1 MTLAVLRERAGAR
14 TPRLA
19 EELRQRDQQSCM
31 SDPAF
36 DRRLLDLAARVA
48 MRSVGNVEPNPL
60 VGAVAVRWMG
70 STPEVIGIGHH
81 RRFGEAHAERAAL
94 SDCMRRG
101 HDPRGA
107 TVYATLEP
115 CNHTGKQPPCALGL
129 IEAGVAEVVAAR
141 RDPNPLAAGGFEAL
155 EKAGIRCRV
164 SGDSRAAIALSDPFV
179 KRVKT
184 GLPWVI
190 AKWAQTIDGRVATRN
205 GESKWISGDRSRK
218 RVHRLRARVDAVL
231 TGMGT
236 VLADDPML
244 TARDV
249 RRVRRAAMRVVA
261 DTDLDMPETAKLVT
275 TARDLRTIVACSAEL
290 ATGEITRAKRQRL
303 ATAGAVVVGV
313 PTIGERLDLA
323 ALLRLLASEHGVSSV
338 LVESG
343 PGLLGSMLDADL
355 VDELVVYVAPM
366 MLGDEMARAAAAG
379 RIAPTLSMAQR
390 YELLRAKRIENDL
403 EVVYRRRA

>member
-1 MTLAVLRERAGAR
+1 
-14 TPRLA
+14 
-19 EELRQRDQQSCM
+19 M

-60 VGAVAVRWMG
+60 VGAVVVRWNG

-81 RRFGEAHAERAAL
+81 RRFGEAHAERAAIA
-94 SDCMRRG
+94 DCVRRG
-101 HDPRGA
+101 HDPRGS

-115 CNHTGKQPPCALGL
+115 CNHTGKQPPCTRSL
-129 IEAGVAEVVAAR
+129 IDAGVAEVVTAR

-164 SGDSRAAIALSDPFV
+164 SGASRAAIALSDPFV

-190 AKWAQTIDGRVATRN
+190 AKWAQTIDGRVATRS

-249 RRVRRAAMRVVA
+249 RRVRRSAIRVVA
-261 DTDLDMPETAKLVT
+261 DTDLDIPESSKLVT
-275 TARDLRTIVACSAEL
+275 TAQTLRTVIACSAEL
-290 ATGEITRAKRQRL
+290 ATGEITRAKRDRL
-303 ATAGAVVVGV
+303 AAAGAVVVGV
-313 PTIGERLDLA
+313 PTVGERLDLA
-323 ALLRLLASEHGVSSV
+323 ALLRRLASEHGVSSV
-338 LVESG
+338 LIESG

-403 EVVYRRRA
+403 EVVYRRRT

>member
-1 MTLAVLRERAGAR
+1 
-14 TPRLA
+14 
-19 EELRQRDQQSCM
+19 M

-60 VGAVAVRWMG
+60 VGAVVVRWMG

>member
-1 MTLAVLRERAGAR
+1 
-14 TPRLA
+14 
-19 EELRQRDQQSCM
+19 
-31 SDPAF
+31 
-36 DRRLLDLAARVA
+36 
-48 MRSVGNVEPNPL
+48 MRSAGNVEPNPL
-60 VGAVAVRWMG
+60 VGAVVVDWSRGAG
-70 STPEVIGIGHH
+70 EVIGIGHH
-81 RRFGEAHAERAAL
+81 RRFGAAHAEREAL
-94 SDCMRRG
+94 ADCVRRG
-101 HDPRGA
+101 RDPRGA

-115 CNHTGKQPPCALGL
+115 CDHTGKQPPCTRA
-129 IEAGVAEVVAAR
+129 IVESGVAEVVAAR
-141 RDPNPLAAGGFEAL
+141 RDPNPLAAGGFESL
-155 EKAGIRCRV
+155 QKAGVRCRV
-164 SGDSRAAIALSDPFV
+164 CSESRAAIALSDPFV
-179 KRVKT
+179 KRVRT

-249 RRVRRAAMRVVA
+249 RRVRRAAIRVVA
-261 DTDLDMPETAKLVT
+261 DTDLDIPETSKLVA
-275 TARDLRTIVACSAEL
+275 TANELRTIVACSAEL
-290 ATGEITRAKRQRL
+290 AQGAITREKRERL
-303 ATAGAVVVGV
+303 AAAGVRVEGV
-313 PTIGERLDLA
+313 PTVGERLDLA
-323 ALLRLLASEHGVSSV
+323 ALLKRLASEHGVASV

-403 EVVYRRRA
+403 EVVYRRRG

>member
-1 MTLAVLRERAGAR
+1 
-14 TPRLA
+14 
-19 EELRQRDQQSCM
+19 
-31 SDPAF
+31 
-36 DRRLLDLAARVA
+36 
-48 MRSVGNVEPNPL
+48 
-60 VGAVAVRWMG
+60 
-70 STPEVIGIGHH
+70 
-81 RRFGEAHAERAAL
+81 
-94 SDCMRRG
+94 
-101 HDPRGA
+101 
-107 TVYATLEP
+107 
-115 CNHTGKQPPCALGL
+115 L

-155 EKAGIRCRV
+155 EKTGVRCRV
-164 SGDSRAAIALSDPFV
+164 SGASRAAIALSDPFV
-179 KRVKT
+179 KRVNT

-190 AKWAQTIDGRVATRN
+190 AKWAQTIDGRVATRS

-249 RRVRRAAMRVVA
+249 RRVRRSAIRVVA
-261 DTDLDMPETAKLVT
+261 DTDLDIPESSKLVT
-275 TARDLRTIVACSAEL
+275 TAQSLRTVIACSAEL
-290 ATGEITRAKRQRL
+290 AKGEITRAKRERL
-303 ATAGAVVVGV
+303 AAAGAVVMGV
-313 PTIGERLDLA
+313 PTVGERLDLE
-323 ALLRLLASEHGVSSV
+323 ALLRRLAGEHGVSSV
-338 LVESG
+338 LIESG

-366 MLGDEMARAAAAG
+366 MLGDEMARSAAAG

-403 EVVYRRRA
+403 EVVYRRRT

>member
-60 VGAVAVRWMG
+60 VGAVVVRWMG

>member
-1 MTLAVLRERAGAR
+1 
-14 TPRLA
+14 
-19 EELRQRDQQSCM
+19 M

-36 DRRLLDLAARVA
+36 DRRLLDLCARVA

-60 VGAVAVRWMG
+60 VGAAVVRWDNG
-70 STPEVIGIGHH
+70 VPRVIGVGHH

-94 SDCMRRG
+94 ADCFRRG

-115 CNHTGKQPPCALGL
+115 CNHTGKQPPCTLGL

-155 EKAGIRCRV
+155 DKAGVRCRV
-164 SGDSRAAIALSDPFV
+164 SGASRAAIALADPFV

-184 GLPWVI
+184 ALPWVI

-205 GESKWISGDRSRK
+205 GESKWISGDRSRQ

-249 RRVRRAAMRVVA
+249 RRVRRRAIRVVA
-261 DTDLDMPETAKLVT
+261 DSDLDIPEGSQLVR
-275 TARDLRTIVACSAEL
+275 TARVLRTVVACSSEL
-290 ATGEITRAKRQRL
+290 AVAEITREKRERL
-303 ATAGAVVVGV
+303 TAAGVIVMGV
-313 PTIGERLDLA
+313 PLTNGRIDLKE
-323 ALLRLLASEHGVSSV
+323 LLRRLASEHGVASV

-403 EVVYRRRA
+403 EVVYRRRS